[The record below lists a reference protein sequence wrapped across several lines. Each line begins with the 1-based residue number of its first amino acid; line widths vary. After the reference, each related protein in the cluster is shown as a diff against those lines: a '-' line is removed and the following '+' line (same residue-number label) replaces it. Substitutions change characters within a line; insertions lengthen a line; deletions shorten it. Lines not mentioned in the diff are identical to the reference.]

1 MTGSLHKK
9 LCCEMRLCES
19 VPRRTIACIYLI
31 LCRCDGF
38 SPMCE
43 VGNEEPCGLP
53 AFGELLLRRLT
64 GSFPVSEM
72 K

>member
-1 MTGSLHKK
+1 
-9 LCCEMRLCES
+9 
-19 VPRRTIACIYLI
+19 
-31 LCRCDGF
+31 
-38 SPMCE
+38 MCE